1 MMTKNVKNDTIC
13 VNMKIERVEPEDI
26 QRVLEIEKL
35 SFKDPWSRFAFE
47 SELLN
52 IDSIFLK
59 AMIDDDM
66 VGYIIVRKLVDEYH
80 ILNVA
85 VTPEERKQGVA
96 QALLDHVVKNL
107 SSGKLLLLEVRKSNK
122 AAIAL
127 YHKNGF
133 SVLHTRKTYYSDGED
148 AIVMTKKIPEE

>member
-1 MMTKNVKNDTIC
+1 
-13 VNMKIERVEPEDI
+13 MKIKRVEPEDI
-26 QRVLEIEKL
+26 GRVLEIEKL

-59 AMIDDDM
+59 AMIGNDM

-80 ILNVA
+80 IMNVA
-85 VTPEERKQGVA
+85 VAPEERKQGVA
-96 QALLDHVVKNL
+96 QALLDHVIKNL

-127 YHKNGF
+127 YQKNGF

-148 AIVMTKKIPEE
+148 AIVMTKNIPEE